1 MCRSCGRPGFFD
13 KTPGGPV
20 GGFALLR
27 PRPVTGKFHQVGLG
41 QKRGQPLLLCGAEL
55 AVAGGGGQEFFGRHL
70 GRSEIE
76 AVFQILP
83 HDGGQTHVIRLK
95 LLLFN
100 QTLGVQSAQG
110 LPGRLGKRAER
121 VEPRLER
128 DA

>member
-1 MCRSCGRPGFFD
+1 M
-13 KTPGGPV
+13 
-20 GGFALLR
+20 
-27 PRPVTGKFHQVGLG
+27 
-41 QKRGQPLLLCGAEL
+41 
-55 AVAGGGGQEFFGRHL
+55 VAGGGGQEFFGCHL

-100 QTLGVQSAQG
+100 QSPGVQPAQG
-110 LPGRLGKRAER
+110 FQRQLERRAGATAGDTQ
-121 VEPRLER
+121 LER